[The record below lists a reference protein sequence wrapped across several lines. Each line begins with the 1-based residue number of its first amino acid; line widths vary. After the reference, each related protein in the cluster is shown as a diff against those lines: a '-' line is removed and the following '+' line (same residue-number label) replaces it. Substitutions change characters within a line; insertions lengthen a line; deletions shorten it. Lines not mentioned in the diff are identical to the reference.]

1 MKHYIYDLLIEKG
14 MSINNAKYMNMLAL
28 LIALLLIA
36 FVIDFITKRV
46 LIRFSTSI
54 AKRTKTNFDDILV
67 TNKLPRNVAH
77 IIPLLILIEFVP
89 QVFSDF
95 PVVEDII
102 EKTLKIIAILLMLRI
117 LESI

>member
-14 MSINNAKYMNMLAL
+14 MSINNAKYINMLAL

-54 AKRTKTNFDDILV
+54 AKRTKTNFDDV
-67 TNKLPRNVAH
+67 G
-77 IIPLLILIEFVP
+77 LI
-89 QVFSDF
+89 S
-95 PVVEDII
+95 
-102 EKTLKIIAILLMLRI
+102 LKEM
-117 LESI
+117 